1 MVHPVHLTG
10 VSLLSGR
17 LEFGCHKRK
26 KGHEQNIKAFQLS
39 SGDLKTRKLRE
50 ICQPEVQFSLF
61 FIEEQMR
68 FVRLIMASWSSRH
81 GFKHISGIN

>member
-1 MVHPVHLTG
+1 MVRPVHLTG
-10 VSLLSGR
+10 VSLLPGR

-61 FIEEQMR
+61 FYRRTNAHLCAIC
-68 FVRLIMASWSSRH
+68 LPSL
-81 GFKHISGIN
+81 